1 MMPTRFARRPASR
14 AALALAAT
22 IALPLAVAACRD
34 EEGEARKQLVGSYE
48 RILDGRPRTAFYAR
62 QLLTI
67 TPDGRWKRTTE
78 IESRGMPQESPPDSG
93 TFRIQGVTLVLRSLA
108 YPGGVPY
115 RFTISGDT
123 LFNANATQVQAV
135 TGYDIGEEKY
145 TRVR

>member
-22 IALPLAVAACRD
+22 IALTLAVAACRD
-34 EEGEARKQLVGSYE
+34 EEGEARKQLVGSY
-48 RILDGRPRTAFYAR
+48 
-62 QLLTI
+62 
-67 TPDGRWKRTTE
+67 
-78 IESRGMPQESPPDSG
+78 ESPPDSG